1 MSNLCHEVTYDMW
14 KKVHSTILLF
24 QIEMN
29 KGSFFLVKMNEV
41 AMADVLE
48 IA

>member
-1 MSNLCHEVTYDMW
+1 MGNLCHGIAYDTW
-14 KKVHSTILLF
+14 EKVHSTIFLS

-29 KGSFFLVKMNEV
+29 KGSFFLIKMNEV